1 MMKKLN
7 LLKTKQP
14 KEQEQGGRSVESSK
28 QFKKNTMIGL
38 ATTLVVVI
46 IINVIS
52 SFLFYRIDLTKDKRH
67 SLSPSTIEMLKNLE
81 DKVYIRVYLKGKDQ
95 PADYQLFAKQ
105 VEQMLQDFRSYS
117 KNVYF
122 EFIDPLEGK
131 SNDEVNSILG
141 EFVKKGLD
149 PIPVSREDAN
159 GYSTHM
165 VIPGAI
171 VTYRDHEYP
180 AKLVVADPSGS
191 DWLQYSIEE
200 LEYNLVSPMRRLMK
214 TEKPNVAFLDGHGE
228 LDFWSTCWTAMQL
241 QRFYNVSR
249 ITLDGKI
256 NSLRNIS
263 LADSTGQNLKLG
275 ENKYD
280 VLIVAQPTEPFREYD
295 KYIIDQ
301 FIMRGGKVLWLID
314 NTTASLDS
322 LQSVPEFFATPRSL
336 YINDLFFTY
345 GVRIN
350 TNLIQDLSC
359 MPIPQQ
365 VSVIGDQPQYKFMA
379 FPYCLDIVNF
389 SDHPIVRNIK
399 EIKSEFAGS
408 IDIVGSGENLKKT
421 VLMTSSERSK
431 LVPTPSIVTL
441 KVGLTQPNP
450 QEFAFKNLPVAVL
463 VEGEFQSAYKG
474 ILPAEFDTIKE
485 LDYRDKSVYT
495 RQIFVS
501 DGDIIRNPFDK
512 KRNQPYPAGYDIYTR
527 TMFDNTQFIV
537 NCVNYLCADDDLLQL
552 RAKNFK
558 IGNLNNEKIRG
569 KKTKWAVLNIAVP
582 LALIVIMGIIL
593 IFVRNFK
600 YGKKVKNNVHPSA
613 SQNQP
618 KKK

>member
-1 MMKKLN
+1 MKKIKDIFN
-7 LLKTKQP
+7 KKGS
-14 KEQEQGGRSVESSK
+14 EQNTNTGDNKMHGSK
-28 QFKKNTMIGL
+28 QFKRYTLIGFAVAL
-38 ATTLVVVI
+38 LI
-46 IINVIS
+46 IIVVNLLS
-52 SFLFYRIDLTKDKRH
+52 SFLFFRIDLTKDKRH
-67 SLSPSTIEMLKNLE
+67 SLSKSTTEMLQNLE
-81 DKVYIRVYLKGKDQ
+81 DRVYIRVYLKGKDQ

-105 VEQMLQDFRSYS
+105 VEQMLQDFRGYS

-131 SNDEVNSILG
+131 NNEEVKNILA
-141 EFVKKGLD
+141 EFVKKGLE
-149 PIPVSREDAN
+149 PIPISREDAN

-171 VTYRDHEYP
+171 ISYRDHEYP
-180 AKLVVADPSGS
+180 AKLVVADPSGA

-200 LEYNLVSPMRRLMK
+200 LEYNLVSPIRRLLK

-228 LDFWSTCWTAMQL
+228 LDFWSTCWTTMQL

-263 LADSTGQNLKLG
+263 VADSASQTLKLG
-275 ENKYD
+275 DNKYD
-280 VLIVAQPTEPFREYD
+280 VLIVAQPTEPFKEYD

-322 LQSVPEFFATPRSL
+322 LQSRPEFFATPRSL

-350 TNLIQDLSC
+350 PNLIQDLSC
-359 MPIPQQ
+359 LPIPQQ
-365 VSVIGDQPQYKFMA
+365 VSMIGDQPQYKFMA
-379 FPYCLDIVNF
+379 FPYSLDIVNF
-389 SDHPIVRNIK
+389 SNHPIVRNIK
-399 EIKSEFAGS
+399 EIKSDFAGS
-408 IDIVGSGENLKKT
+408 IDMVGKDNDLKKT

-431 LVPTPSIVTL
+431 LVPAPSIVTL
-441 KVGLTQPNP
+441 KVGLTKPNM
-450 QEFAFKNLPVAVL
+450 QEYAFRNLPIAVL
-463 VEGEFQSAYKG
+463 VEGEFESAFKG
-474 ILPAEFDTIKE
+474 ILPIEFDTIKE
-485 LDYRDKSVYT
+485 LDYREKGVYT
-495 RQIFVS
+495 RQIFVA
-501 DGDIIRNPFDK
+501 DGDIIRNPFDR
-512 KRNQPYPAGYDIYTR
+512 KRNMPYPAGYDVYTR

-558 IGNLNNEKIRG
+558 IGNLDNEKIRN
-569 KKTKWAVLNIAVP
+569 KKTFWAILNITLP
-582 LALIVIMGIIL
+582 LLLITIMGIVL
-593 IFVRNFK
+593 IVMRNVRFS
-600 YGKKVKNNVHPSA
+600 KKS
-613 SQNQP
+613 
-618 KKK
+618 

>member
-1 MMKKLN
+1 MKKNNTKKLN
-7 LLKTKQP
+7 RQT
-14 KEQEQGGRSVESSK
+14 EGGR
-28 QFKKNTMIGL
+28 QFKKNTLIGL
-38 ATTLVVVI
+38 LIALAAVIVVNI
-46 IINVIS
+46 IS

-67 SLSPSTIEMLKNLE
+67 SLSKGTIEMLNNLE
-81 DKVYIRVYLKGKDQ
+81 DRVYIRVYLKGKEQ

-105 VEQMLQDFRSYS
+105 VEQVLQDFRSYS
-117 KNVYF
+117 KNVYY

-131 SNDEVNSILG
+131 TTEEVNSILG

-171 VTYRDHEYP
+171 ISYRDHEYP
-180 AKLVVADPSGS
+180 TKLVVADPAGA
-191 DWLQYSIEE
+191 DWMQYSIEE
-200 LEYNLVSPMRRLMK
+200 LEYNLVAPIRRLLK
-214 TEKPNVAFLDGHGE
+214 TEKPSVAFLDGHGE
-228 LDFWSTCWTAMQL
+228 LDFWNTCWVGMRL

-263 LADSTGQNLKLG
+263 IEDSVKQTLKLG
-275 ENKYD
+275 PNKYD
-280 VLIVAQPTEPFREYD
+280 VLIIAQPTQPFKEYD

-322 LQSVPEFFATPRSL
+322 LQNTPEFFATPRSL
-336 YINDLFFTY
+336 YINDLLFTY

-350 TNLIQDLSC
+350 PNLIQDLSC
-359 MPIPQQ
+359 LPIPQQ
-365 VSVIGDQPQYKFMA
+365 VGMIGDQPQFKLMA
-379 FPYCLDIVNF
+379 FPYTIDIVNF
-389 SDHPIVRNIK
+389 GDHPIVRNIK

-408 IDIVGSGENLKKT
+408 IDLVGKNADLKKT
-421 VLMTSSERSK
+421 MLMCSSERSK

-441 KVGLTQPNP
+441 KVGVTQPNP
-450 QEFAFKNLPVAVL
+450 QEFAFRNLPVAVL
-463 VEGEFQSAYKG
+463 VEGEFESAFKG
-474 ILPAEFDTIKE
+474 ILPIEFDTLKE
-485 LDYRDKSVYT
+485 LDFRPKGVYT

-501 DGDIIRNPFDK
+501 DGDIIRNPFDR

-527 TMFDNTQFIV
+527 KMYDNTEFIV

-552 RAKNFK
+552 RSKNFR
-558 IGNLNNEKIRG
+558 IGSLNQEKVRG
-569 KKTKWAVLNIAVP
+569 HKTFLATLNIVLP
-582 LALIVIMGIIL
+582 LALIALMGVVLIL
-593 IFVRNFK
+593 MRKIRF
-600 YGKKVKNNVHPSA
+600 S
-613 SQNQP
+613 
-618 KKK
+618 KKKIK

>member
-1 MMKKLN
+1 MKKV
-7 LLKTKQP
+7 KDIFK
-14 KEQEQGGRSVESSK
+14 KKGSEQNTNTGDHKMHGSK
-28 QFKKNTMIGL
+28 QFKRY
-38 ATTLVVVI
+38 TLVGFAVALLI
-46 IINVIS
+46 ILIVNILS
-52 SFLFYRIDLTKDKRH
+52 SFLFFRIDLTKDKRH
-67 SLSPSTIEMLKNLE
+67 SLSKSTTEMLQNLE
-81 DKVYIRVYLKGKDQ
+81 DRVYIRVYLKGKDQ

-105 VEQMLQDFRSYS
+105 VEQMLQDFRGYS

-131 SNDEVNSILG
+131 NNEEVKNILA
-141 EFVKKGLD
+141 EFVKKGLE
-149 PIPVSREDAN
+149 PIPISREDAN

-171 VTYRDHEYP
+171 ISYRDHEYP
-180 AKLVVADPSGS
+180 AKLVVADPSGA

-200 LEYNLVSPMRRLMK
+200 LEYNLISPIRRLLK

-228 LDFWSTCWTAMQL
+228 LDFWSTCWTTMQL

-263 LADSTGQNLKLG
+263 VADSASQTLKLG
-275 ENKYD
+275 DNKYD
-280 VLIVAQPTEPFREYD
+280 VLIVAQPTEPFKEYD

-322 LQSVPEFFATPRSL
+322 LQSKPEFFATPRSL

-350 TNLIQDLSC
+350 PNLIQDLSC
-359 MPIPQQ
+359 LPIPQQ
-365 VSVIGDQPQYKFMA
+365 VSMIGDQPQYKFMA
-379 FPYCLDIVNF
+379 FPYSLDIVNF
-389 SDHPIVRNIK
+389 SNHPIVRNIK
-399 EIKSEFAGS
+399 EVKSDFAGS
-408 IDIVGSGENLKKT
+408 IDMVGKDNDLKKT

-431 LVPTPSIVTL
+431 LVPAPSIVTL
-441 KVGLTQPNP
+441 KVGLTKPNM
-450 QEFAFKNLPVAVL
+450 QEYAFRNLPIAVL
-463 VEGEFQSAYKG
+463 VEGEFESAFKG
-474 ILPAEFDTIKE
+474 ILPIEFDTIKE
-485 LDYRDKSVYT
+485 LDYREKGVYS
-495 RQIFVS
+495 RQIFVA

-512 KRNQPYPAGYDIYTR
+512 KRNMPYPAGYDVYTR

-537 NCVNYLCADDDLLQL
+537 NCINYLCADDDLLQL

-558 IGNLNNEKIRG
+558 IGNLDNEKIRN
-569 KKTKWAVLNIAVP
+569 KKTFWAILNITLP
-582 LALIVIMGIIL
+582 LLLITIMGIVL
-593 IFVRNFK
+593 IVMRNVRFS
-600 YGKKVKNNVHPSA
+600 KKS
-613 SQNQP
+613 
-618 KKK
+618 

>member
-1 MMKKLN
+1 MKKN
-7 LLKTKQP
+7 NSKKNNRQT
-14 KEQEQGGRSVESSK
+14 EGGR
-28 QFKKNTMIGL
+28 QFKKNTLVGL
-38 ATTLVVVI
+38 LIALVAVIVVNI
-46 IINVIS
+46 IS

-67 SLSPSTIEMLKNLE
+67 SLSKGTIEMLNNLE
-81 DKVYIRVYLKGKDQ
+81 DRVYIRVYLKGKDQ

-105 VEQMLQDFRSYS
+105 VEQVLQDFRSYS

-131 SNDEVNSILG
+131 TTEEVNSILG

-171 VTYRDHEYP
+171 ISYRDHEYP
-180 AKLVVADPSGS
+180 TKLVVADPAGA
-191 DWLQYSIEE
+191 DWMQYSIEE
-200 LEYNLVSPMRRLMK
+200 LEYNLVAPIRRLLK
-214 TEKPNVAFLDGHGE
+214 TEKPTVAFLDGHGE
-228 LDFWSTCWTAMQL
+228 LDFWNTCWTGMRL

-256 NSLRNIS
+256 NCLRNIS
-263 LADSTGQNLKLG
+263 IEDSVKQTLRLG
-275 ENKYD
+275 NNKYD
-280 VLIVAQPTEPFREYD
+280 VLIIAQPTQPFKEYD

-322 LQSVPEFFATPRSL
+322 LQNSPEFFATPRSL
-336 YINDLFFTY
+336 YINDLLFTY

-350 TNLIQDLSC
+350 PNLIQDLSC
-359 MPIPQQ
+359 LPIPQQ
-365 VSVIGDQPQYKFMA
+365 VGMIGDQPQFKLMA

-389 SDHPIVRNIK
+389 GDHPIVRNIK

-408 IDIVGSGENLKKT
+408 IDLVGKNADLKKT
-421 VLMTSSERSK
+421 MLMCSSERSK

-441 KVGLTQPNP
+441 KVGVAQPNP
-450 QEFAFKNLPVAVL
+450 QEFAFRNLPVAVL
-463 VEGEFQSAYKG
+463 VEGEFESAFKG
-474 ILPAEFDTIKE
+474 ILPVEFDTIKE
-485 LDYRDKSVYT
+485 LDFRPKSTYT

-501 DGDIIRNPFDK
+501 DGDIIRNPFDR

-527 TMFDNTQFIV
+527 KMYDNTEFIV

-552 RAKNFK
+552 RSKNFR
-558 IGNLNNEKIRG
+558 IGSLNKEKVRG
-569 KKTKWAVLNIAVP
+569 RKTFLASINIIIP
-582 LALIVIMGIIL
+582 LALIALMGVVLIL
-593 IFVRNFK
+593 MRKIRFS
-600 YGKKVKNNVHPSA
+600 KKINK
-613 SQNQP
+613 
-618 KKK
+618 

>member
-1 MMKKLN
+1 MKKDSEN
-7 LLKTKQP
+7 I
-14 KEQEQGGRSVESSK
+14 KEQETRNKVQGSK
-28 QFKKNTMIGL
+28 QFKRNTLLGL
-38 ATTLVVVI
+38 AIALVAVI
-46 IINVIS
+46 VINILS
-52 SFLFYRIDLTKDKRH
+52 SFLFFRIDLTKDKRH
-67 SLSPSTIEMLKNLE
+67 SLSDSTVEMLKNLE
-81 DKVYIRVYLKGKDQ
+81 DRVYIRVYLKGKDQ

-105 VEQMLQDFRSYS
+105 VEQMLQDFRGYS

-131 SNDEVNSILG
+131 NNDEVNNILA

-171 VTYRDHEYP
+171 VSYRGHEYP
-180 AKLVVADPSGS
+180 AKLVVADPSGA

-200 LEYNLVSPMRRLMK
+200 LEYNLISPIRRLMK

-249 ITLDGKI
+249 VTLDGKI

-263 LADSTGQNLKLG
+263 IADSAKQTLNLG

-280 VLIVAQPTEPFREYD
+280 VLVIAQPTQPFKEYD

-322 LQSVPEFFATPRSL
+322 LQAVPEFFATPRAL
-336 YINDLFFTY
+336 YINDLLFTY

-350 TNLIQDLSC
+350 PNLIQDLSC

-365 VSVIGDQPQYKFMA
+365 VSIIGDQPQYKFMA
-379 FPYCLDIVNF
+379 FPYSLDVVNF

-399 EIKSEFAGS
+399 EVKSDFAGT
-408 IDIVGSGENLKKT
+408 IDLVGKDEKLVKT

-441 KVGLTQPNP
+441 KVGLTKPNM
-450 QEFAFKNLPVAVL
+450 QEFAFHNLPLAVL
-463 VEGEFQSAYKG
+463 VEGEFESAFKG

-485 LDYRDKSVYT
+485 LDYRDKSVPT

-552 RAKNFK
+552 RAKTFK
-558 IGNLNNEKIRG
+558 IGSLNNEKVRSH
-569 KKTKWAVLNIAVP
+569 KTLLAILNIGLP
-582 LALIVIMGIIL
+582 LLLIAIMGTILIVL
-593 IFVRNFK
+593 RKVRF
-600 YGKKVKNNVHPSA
+600 S
-613 SQNQP
+613 

>member
-1 MMKKLN
+1 MKKDSEN
-7 LLKTKQP
+7 I
-14 KEQEQGGRSVESSK
+14 KEQETRNKVQGSK
-28 QFKKNTMIGL
+28 QFKRNTLLGL
-38 ATTLVVVI
+38 AIALVAVI
-46 IINVIS
+46 VINILS
-52 SFLFYRIDLTKDKRH
+52 SFLFFRIDLTKDKRH
-67 SLSPSTIEMLKNLE
+67 SLSDSTVEMLKNLE
-81 DKVYIRVYLKGKDQ
+81 DRVYIRVYLKGKDQ

-105 VEQMLQDFRSYS
+105 VEQMLQDFRGYT

-131 SNDEVNSILG
+131 NNDEVNNILA

-171 VTYRDHEYP
+171 VSYRGHEYP
-180 AKLVVADPSGS
+180 AKLVVADPSGA

-200 LEYNLVSPMRRLMK
+200 LEYNLISPIRRLMK

-249 ITLDGKI
+249 VTLDGKI

-263 LADSTGQNLKLG
+263 IADSAKQTLNLG

-280 VLIVAQPTEPFREYD
+280 VLVIAQPTQPFKEYD

-322 LQSVPEFFATPRSL
+322 LQAVPEFFATPRAL
-336 YINDLFFTY
+336 YINDLLFTY

-350 TNLIQDLSC
+350 PNLIQDLSC

-365 VSVIGDQPQYKFMA
+365 VSIIGDQPQYKFMA
-379 FPYCLDIVNF
+379 FPYSLDVVNF

-399 EIKSEFAGS
+399 EVKSDFAGT
-408 IDIVGSGENLKKT
+408 IDLVGKDEKLVKT

-441 KVGLTQPNP
+441 KVGLTKPNM
-450 QEFAFKNLPVAVL
+450 QEFAFHNLPLAVL
-463 VEGEFQSAYKG
+463 VEGEFESAFKG

-485 LDYRDKSVYT
+485 LDYRDKSVPT

-552 RAKNFK
+552 RAKTFK
-558 IGNLNNEKIRG
+558 IGSLNNEKVRSH
-569 KKTKWAVLNIAVP
+569 KTLLAILNIGLP
-582 LALIVIMGIIL
+582 LLLIAIMGTILIVMRK
-593 IFVRNFK
+593 VRFSN
-600 YGKKVKNNVHPSA
+600 KK
-613 SQNQP
+613 
-618 KKK
+618 

>member
-1 MMKKLN
+1 MKKDSEN
-7 LLKTKQP
+7 I
-14 KEQEQGGRSVESSK
+14 KEQETRNKVQGSK
-28 QFKKNTMIGL
+28 QFKRNTLLGL
-38 ATTLVVVI
+38 AIALVAVI
-46 IINVIS
+46 VINILS
-52 SFLFYRIDLTKDKRH
+52 SFLFFRIDLTKDKRH
-67 SLSPSTIEMLKNLE
+67 SLSDSTVEMLKNLE
-81 DKVYIRVYLKGKDQ
+81 DRVYIRVYLKGKDQ

-105 VEQMLQDFRSYS
+105 VEQMLQDFRGYS

-131 SNDEVNSILG
+131 NNDEVNNILA

-165 VIPGAI
+165 VIPGSI
-171 VTYRDHEYP
+171 VSYRGHEYP
-180 AKLVVADPSGS
+180 AKLVVADPSGA

-200 LEYNLVSPMRRLMK
+200 LEYNLISPIRRLMK

-249 ITLDGKI
+249 VTLDGKI

-263 LADSTGQNLKLG
+263 IADSAKQTLNLG

-280 VLIVAQPTEPFREYD
+280 VLVIAQPTQPFKEYD

-322 LQSVPEFFATPRSL
+322 LQAVPEFFATPRAL
-336 YINDLFFTY
+336 YINDLLFTY

-350 TNLIQDLSC
+350 PNLIQDLSC

-365 VSVIGDQPQYKFMA
+365 VSIIGDQPQYKFMA
-379 FPYCLDIVNF
+379 FPYSLDVVNF

-399 EIKSEFAGS
+399 EVKSDFAGT
-408 IDIVGSGENLKKT
+408 IDLVGKDEKLVKT

-441 KVGLTQPNP
+441 KVGLTKPNM
-450 QEFAFKNLPVAVL
+450 QEFAFHNLPLAVL
-463 VEGEFQSAYKG
+463 VEGEFESAFKG

-485 LDYRDKSVYT
+485 LDYRDKSVPT

-552 RAKNFK
+552 RAKTFK
-558 IGNLNNEKIRG
+558 IGSLNNEKVRSH
-569 KKTKWAVLNIAVP
+569 KTLLAILNIGLP
-582 LALIVIMGIIL
+582 LLLIAIMGTILIVLRKIR
-593 IFVRNFK
+593 F
-600 YGKKVKNNVHPSA
+600 S
-613 SQNQP
+613 

>member
-1 MMKKLN
+1 MKN
-7 LLKTKQP
+7 NTTN
-14 KEQEQGGRSVESSK
+14 SK
-28 QFKKNTMIGL
+28 QFKRNTLIGL
-38 ATTLVVVI
+38 LIALLAVLV
-46 IINVIS
+46 INILS
-52 SFLFYRIDLTKDKRH
+52 SFLFFRIDLTKDKRH
-67 SLSPSTIEMLKNLE
+67 SLSPATIEMLKSLE
-81 DKVYIRVYLKGKDQ
+81 DRVYIRVYLKGKDQ

-122 EFIDPLEGK
+122 EFIDPLEDK
-131 SNDEVNSILG
+131 TNEETNSILG
-141 EFVKKGLD
+141 EFIKKGLE
-149 PIPVSREDAN
+149 PIPVSREDAS
-159 GYSTHM
+159 GYTTHM

-171 VTYRDHEYP
+171 VSYRDHEYP
-180 AKLVVADPSGS
+180 AVLVVADPSGT

-200 LEYNLVSPMRRLMK
+200 LEYNLVAPIRRLLK

-228 LDFWSTCWTAMQL
+228 LDFWNTCWTAMQL

-263 LADSTGQNLKLG
+263 VADSAAQTLKLG
-275 ENKYD
+275 DNKYD
-280 VLIVAQPTEPFREYD
+280 VLVVAQPTQPFNEYD

-322 LQSVPEFFATPRSL
+322 LQSTPEFFATPRAL

-379 FPYCLDIVNF
+379 FPYSLDIVNF
-389 SDHPIVRNIK
+389 TDHPIVRNIK
-399 EIKSEFAGS
+399 EIKSDFASS
-408 IDIVGSGENLKKT
+408 IDLVGKSENLTKT
-421 VLMTSSERSK
+421 VLATSSERSK

-441 KVGLTQPNP
+441 KVGLTKPNM
-450 QEFAFKNLPVAVL
+450 QEFAFRNLPIAVL
-463 VEGEFQSAYKG
+463 VEGTFESAFNG
-474 ILPAEFDTIKE
+474 ILPVEFDTIKE
-485 LDYRDKSVYT
+485 LDYRNKSVYT

-527 TMFDNTQFIV
+527 TMFDNTQFII
-537 NCVNYLCADDDLLQL
+537 NCVNYLCADDDLLQV

-558 IGNLNNEKIRG
+558 IGSLNNEKVRA
-569 KKTKWAVLNIAVP
+569 KKTMLAVVNICVP
-582 LALIVIMGIIL
+582 LALIFIMGIVLIL
-593 IFVRNFK
+593 TRKSK
-600 YGKKVKNNVHPSA
+600 YSKK
-613 SQNQP
+613 
-618 KKK
+618 